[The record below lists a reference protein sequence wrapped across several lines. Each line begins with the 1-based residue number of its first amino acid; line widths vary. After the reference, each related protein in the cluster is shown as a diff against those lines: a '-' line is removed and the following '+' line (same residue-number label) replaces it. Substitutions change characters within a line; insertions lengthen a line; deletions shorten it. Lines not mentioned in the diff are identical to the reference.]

1 MKKFAKGVA
10 TIPFL
15 LFFFAAN
22 LVFTFTLYAQSPFY
36 QGKVDKA
43 HRGDPGGVSC

>member
-22 LVFTFTLYAQSPFY
+22 LVFSFTTPCAVAFLPR
-36 QGKVDKA
+36 KVHKD
-43 HRGDPGGVSC
+43 HRRDPGGVSC